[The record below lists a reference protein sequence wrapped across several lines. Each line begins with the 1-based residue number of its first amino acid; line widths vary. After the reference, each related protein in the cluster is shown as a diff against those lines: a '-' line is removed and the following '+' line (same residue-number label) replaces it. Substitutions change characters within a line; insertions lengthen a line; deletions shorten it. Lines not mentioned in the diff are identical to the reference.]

1 MRIIN
6 DSYKFRN
13 LFAYLRISIIIMILS
28 KKEKGE
34 FIDLIDE
41 SLIDV
46 KSEKQ
51 LNWVVSPTN

>member
-6 DSYKFRN
+6 DSSKVRN

-41 SLIDV
+41 SLIGV